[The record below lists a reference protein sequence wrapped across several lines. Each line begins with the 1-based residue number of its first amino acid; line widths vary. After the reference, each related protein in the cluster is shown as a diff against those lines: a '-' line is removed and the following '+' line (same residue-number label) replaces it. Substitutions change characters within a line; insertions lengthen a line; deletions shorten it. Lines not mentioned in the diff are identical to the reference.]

1 MGGAQL
7 FQRYCKYSSEF
18 VANYDKFKHVYAKA
32 VRKAAWGAWH
42 QRVRA
47 GESPWPTEL
56 WPAAKRRVH
65 GALGGGKHD
74 GLHGHTSSAALSP
87 PTFDT
92 QITEALSREDAL
104 ACKVNLRSLFKR
116 PHNCSYHHILHATV
130 DTHILRPQASY
141 SQTCLSSTLSKHIA
155 SFRLECS
162 TVNAHTLYTKPLLLR
177 TCEYCRAMHNITVH
191 ENEFH
196 VAMICPLYHQIRGQ
210 LFRECMH
217 AQFFVSMQ
225 CDDVY
230 DIYIGLLNAH
240 GHKYVKLVARFL
252 SQMRLWQ

>member
-1 MGGAQL
+1 MFHARGSELKRLWYDPMTTVVTQWGGL
-7 FQRYCKYSSEF
+7 NFFKDIVHYSSEF

-65 GALGGGKHD
+65 GALGGGGHD

-116 PHNCSYHHILHATV
+116 PHNCSFHHILHATV

-141 SQTCLSSTLSKHIA
+141 SQTCLSSTHSKHIA

-162 TVNAHTLYTKPLLLR
+162 TVNAHTLYTNPLLLC
-177 TCEYCRAMHNITVH
+177 T
-191 ENEFH
+191 
-196 VAMICPLYHQIRGQ
+196 
-210 LFRECMH
+210 
-217 AQFFVSMQ
+217 
-225 CDDVY
+225 
-230 DIYIGLLNAH
+230 
-240 GHKYVKLVARFL
+240 
-252 SQMRLWQ
+252 